1 MKKPRMPQCRNCG
14 GTDGPFQSKN
24 QCRKCAT
31 ARVLRRYHKRWP
43 MASDDLYVLRCPGHY
58 GTWKVGR
65 SHCLARRLL
74 EFNRH
79 VVCPYE
85 LEQVY
90 IGCGKLETRLHRAIS
105 IHRVMGSM
113 SREFFDCQLQ
123 IILDA
128 ADSLVAQQARS
139 SESWDRNA

>member
-1 MKKPRMPQCRNCG
+1 MEHQKVHFKVRISAASARQRVCSG
-14 GTDGPFQSKN
+14 AFTSLFQ
-24 QCRKCAT
+24 
-31 ARVLRRYHKRWP
+31 
-43 MASDDLYVLRCPGHY
+43 MASDDLYILRCPGHY

-90 IGCGKLETRLHRAIS
+90 IGCGVLEVKLHRALAAY
-105 IHRVMGSM
+105 RVETSM
-113 SREFFDCQLQ
+113 SREFFQCDLRAV
-123 IILDA
+123 LTVADA
-128 ADSLVAQQARS
+128 LVEQARS
-139 SESWDRNA
+139 AESWDHVA